1 MLNTNEAKRK
11 QYAQKEYNLKLRM
24 ERLLVPS
31 LLVFFRQYGEDF
43 EKRYAALGILP
54 DNDLFQGKMKSLL
67 QTHYDKVAD
76 VFSQRIVKEIGKPDN
91 HEDVLTSIN
100 QKNQLHHE
108 LTAND
113 SSKII
118 ADTTQKNAHS
128 SIKKVIEGA
137 TATGIVLNRAQI
149 AKKARFD
156 LLRTNTNR
164 VPGIAI
170 TETQASSEH
179 AKQAEFNY
187 LNFHNATIDG
197 VNIADKKKQKMWFTI
212 MDGKERPAHH
222 AAFGQIVNF
231 DALYTVGGEKLM
243 YPRDTTNGAT
253 VGNIVNCR
261 CGSVPIIR

>member
-31 LLVFFRQYGEDF
+31 LLVFFKQYGEDF

-54 DNDLFQGKMKSLL
+54 DNNLFQGKMKLLL
-67 QTHYDKVAD
+67 QAHYDKVAD

-91 HEDVLTSIN
+91 HDDVLASIN

-108 LTAND
+108 LTATD

-118 ADTTQKNAHS
+118 TDTTQKNPHS
-128 SIKKVIEGA
+128 SIQKVIAGA
-137 TATGIVLNRAQI
+137 AIAGVTLNRSQV
-149 AKKARFD
+149 AKKAKFD
-156 LLRTNTNR
+156 LLRTNANR

-197 VNIADKKKQKMWFTI
+197 VNVADKKNQKMWFTI

-222 AAFGQIVNF
+222 EAFGQIVNF
-231 DALYTVGGEKLM
+231 DALYIVGGEQLM
-243 YPRDTTNGAT
+243 YPRDTTHGASA
-253 VGNIVNCR
+253 GNITRCR
-261 CGSVPIIR
+261 CSSVPMIG

>member
-31 LLVFFRQYGEDF
+31 LLVFFKRYGEDF
-43 EKRYAALGILP
+43 EERYSALGILP
-54 DNDLFQGKMKSLL
+54 DTDLFQGKMKSLL

-76 VFSQRIVKEIGKPDN
+76 VFSQRIVKEIGKPNN
-91 HEDVLTSIN
+91 HDTILNSIG

-108 LTAND
+108 FTAND

-118 ADTTQKNAHS
+118 TDTTQKNAHS

-137 TATGIVLNRAQI
+137 AATGIVLNRAQI

-156 LLRTNTNR
+156 LLRTNTSR
-164 VPGIAI
+164 APGIAI
-170 TETQASSEH
+170 TETQAPAEH

-187 LNFHNATIDG
+187 LDFHNATING
-197 VNIADKKKQKMWFTI
+197 VNIADRKKQKMWMAVLDDKT
-212 MDGKERPAHH
+212 RPAHME
-222 AAFGQIVNF
+222 ADGQIVDF

-261 CGSVPIIR
+261 CSSVPMIR